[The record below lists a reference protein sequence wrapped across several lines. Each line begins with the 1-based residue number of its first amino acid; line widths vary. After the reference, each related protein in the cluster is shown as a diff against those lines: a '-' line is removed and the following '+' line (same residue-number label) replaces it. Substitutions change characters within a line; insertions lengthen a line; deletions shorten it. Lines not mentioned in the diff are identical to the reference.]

1 MFHFHVEHVLDQRW
15 ISTRIQFK
23 LVEKHYSLPCGAC
36 LTYIFK
42 YGSNV
47 GFLFSEGIL
56 NQNALPKYE
65 MTD

>member
-1 MFHFHVEHVLDQRW
+1 MW
-15 ISTRIQFK
+15 S
-23 LVEKHYSLPCGAC
+23 Y
-36 LTYIFK
+36 LTYIFN